1 MITPQDNC
9 PKCNKLKNDLEE
21 KIKECEILKKNILV
35 LKSQLFNTSNLISSY
50 IQIKQEN
57 EKLKEDNKELKEK
70 IEEAGDNYQFK
81 ILKEKHLKLQ
91 EKYKELQIIYN
102 QANLLLEQFQKNKSE
117 GNSKSNEN
125 KLKRE
130 LSEKEKQINNQKLI
144 ISRLQDKTNLK
155 IDENGDFESY
165 EVQNYF
171 VNNNNEN
178 NRENEIKINELY
190 KEKEFLENEYQKYKQ
205 KYIIYKSKYKEFK
218 NNISFFMKF
227 LNFSNINY
235 NTIED
240 FEKIL
245 GSKRERENKQINN
258 LIEINKIRKI
268 SIDSNNIGSDIF
280 DKKYI
285 IEQDENSLNF
295 QEEKKK
301 NNENNSK
308 IQLNKNEKVN
318 QKNNND
324 LNLNQ
329 DKDMIT
335 QRKMEKNKNNKEII
349 EEKKNNIIIDEK
361 VNDNNIEVKEEKNE
375 KNEKIKEIIPKKK
388 KGRKSKNNKEK
399 EEKKVNEKIDKK
411 VENKIKESK
420 EEEMANEKKE
430 KITNDN
436 KDFQLI
442 KNDEK
447 GNILKKEKEMIKEE
461 NKNTSKEEIHLN
473 PIKKPKIIQ
482 ENPENLKETFLKYI
496 IINSKNEITK
506 EFIIEKFEKVSSISE
521 KINLIFETIIP
532 NIKKIDISNMLSLIE
547 MFIES
552 YIEKDNNNI
561 SKIIVN
567 FIENINLELN
577 NLQKNKS
584 KFRVTKDYKNFKV
597 EYLNKNSCAFSFINF
612 SLLLLSQHSNDLS
625 EISKFLLKLALNNN
639 NNNNNLNK
647 ICSFFKENN
656 IITNNK
662 TFINEKDLILY
673 KSENNVNSFYFIQSF
688 KTRIVS
694 EKIFNLIINCYS
706 NDKIEENEI
715 QNLFFDSIKQ
725 TLDLIDENII
735 INQNNNIFNL
745 SQNLIFLELY
755 QIFSLMVNLLKFN
768 WIYFKIFEEIFWSDF
783 AKQKKNSF
791 RRICDIY
798 YSSLLFNL
806 ILKKEGKDSI
816 KGINI
821 QNKNEHIGQFYGWLS
836 SIFNPDKEFFD
847 LISPF
852 ERICSLSWL
861 IESYIFNMLGNP
873 LKNVK
878 EVINDLIKNYPN
890 ENFPKDFIDIIKKIS
905 ETKERKI

>member
-1 MITPQDNC
+1 MITPIDNC
-9 PKCNKLKNDLEE
+9 QKCNKLKSDLEE
-21 KIKECEILKKNILV
+21 KIKEGEILKKNILV
-35 LKSQLFNTSNLISSY
+35 LKSQLFDTSNLISSY

-57 EKLKEDNKELKEK
+57 EKLKEENQDLKEK
-70 IEEAGDNYQFK
+70 IDEAGDNYQFK

-102 QANLLLEQFQKNKSE
+102 QANLLLEQFEKNKLE

-130 LSEKEKQINNQKLI
+130 ISEKEKQINNQKLI

-155 IDENGDFESY
+155 IDENGNCESY
-165 EVQNYF
+165 EIQNYYMK
-171 VNNNNEN
+171 NNNEY

-218 NNISFFMKF
+218 NNISFFMQF
-227 LNFSNINY
+227 LNFSNIKY
-235 NTIED
+235 NPIED
-240 FEKIL
+240 YEKIL
-245 GSKRERENKQINN
+245 CSKRERENKQINKI
-258 LIEINKIRKI
+258 IENNKIRKI

-280 DKKYI
+280 DKKYL
-285 IEQDENSLNF
+285 IEQDEFTLDY

-301 NNENNSK
+301 NNENNIK
-308 IQLNKNEKVN
+308 NKLNINEKVKKKN
-318 QKNNND
+318 KNN
-324 LNLNQ
+324 LNE
-329 DKDMIT
+329 DKDKIKT
-335 QRKMEKNKNNKEII
+335 RKMEKNKKDKEII
-349 EEKKNNIIIDEK
+349 EEKKNNSIIDEK
-361 VNDNNIEVKEEKNE
+361 INDNNIEIKEEKNE
-375 KNEKIKEIIPKKK
+375 EIKEIIPKTR
-388 KGRKSKNNKEK
+388 KGRKSKKNKEK
-399 EEKKVNEKIDKK
+399 EETKRNEKIDKK
-411 VENKIKESK
+411 VENKIKDSK
-420 EEEMANEKKE
+420 EEEEMKNEKKE
-430 KITNDN
+430 KEKVTNDN
-436 KDFQLI
+436 KDFQII

-447 GNILKKEKEMIKEE
+447 SNISQKNQEIIKEE
-461 NKNTSKEEIHLN
+461 NKNISKEEIHIN

-482 ENPENLKETFLKYI
+482 EKPENLKVTFLKYI
-496 IINSKNEITK
+496 TINSKNEITK

-547 MFIES
+547 MFIEC
-552 YIEKDNNNI
+552 YIEKDINNI

-577 NLQKNKS
+577 NLLKNKS
-584 KFRVTKDYKNFKV
+584 KFRVTKDYKNFTV
-597 EYLNKNSCAFSFINF
+597 EYLNKNSCAFSFITF

-639 NNNNNLNK
+639 NNNLNK

-662 TFINEKDLILY
+662 IFINEKDLILY
-673 KSENNVNSFYFIQSF
+673 KSENNINSFYFLQSF

-694 EKIFNLIINCYS
+694 EKIFTLLINCYS

-725 TLDLIDENII
+725 TLDLIDENLI

-745 SQNLIFLELY
+745 SQDIIFLELY

-890 ENFPKDFIDIIKKIS
+890 ENFPKDFIDIIKKIN